1 MLRGQAKFQQ
11 RKLSA
16 RRRKEALRLAAIAC
30 AAAGV
35 AFFGLGL
42 LSQIGPLQIR
52 DVAVE
57 GNSRLTV
64 DEVKDAV
71 DAAISG
77 SYLGVFSR
85 SNALIY
91 PHDAALAAV
100 AALPAVE
107 SADVSRDG
115 FGAVKVSVVERA
127 PSARLCKGKVG
138 DYSDCYLLDEQGVA
152 FREAN
157 ADAVGYVYRGDKAGA
172 SATSTPIGRPWL
184 PASDFKKLQF
194 FMGRIDGLSL
204 SPREADLG
212 EGGYATIRLGG
223 GGKLLVNLDDDLSV
237 VLANLAAIISDK
249 NIAPSFPDFLERLDY
264 IKLDSG
270 NKVVYKLKE

>member
-11 RKLSA
+11 KKLSA
-16 RRRKEALRLAAIAC
+16 RRRVRALRLGGIAA

-35 AFFGLGL
+35 LFFGLAL
-42 LSQIGPLQIR
+42 ISQIGALQIKE
-52 DVAVE
+52 VAVE
-57 GNSRLTV
+57 GNSRVSKEELV
-64 DEVKDAV
+64 GAV

-77 SYLGVFSR
+77 NYLGVFSR
-85 SNALIY
+85 SNALLY
-91 PHDAALAAV
+91 PKEAALAAV

-107 SADVSRDG
+107 SAKVSRDG
-115 FGAVKVSVVERA
+115 IGVVKVSVVERA
-127 PSARLCKGKVG
+127 PSARLCKGTAG

-152 FREAN
+152 FRK
-157 ADAVGYVYRGDKAGA
+157 ADADAAGYVYRGEAEAD
-172 SATSTPIGRPWL
+172 PIGRPWL

-204 SPREADLG
+204 TPREADLG
-212 EGGYATIRLGG
+212 DGGYATVLLGG

-249 NIAPSFPDFLERLDY
+249 SIAPDFPDFLARLDY

-270 NKVVYKLKE
+270 NKIVYKLRN